1 VLIHLPEMLLAA
13 GAMLG
18 AAVVLDLLRPL
29 LIREEGEQ
37 NLRSSDR
44 LLINVLFFS
53 LTPGMLYAWFY
64 PLVPFSGFRAGLFLA
79 VILFLLGIA
88 PTFAVYRLAI
98 EERTTAT
105 LGHLVWLLLKYLVVY
120 GLLAA
125 IYQP

>member
-1 VLIHLPEMLLAA
+1 MLLAV

-18 AAVVLDLLRPL
+18 AAAVLDLLRPVF
-29 LIREEGEQ
+29 IREKGEQ
-37 NLRSSDR
+37 DLGSSDR

-79 VILFLLGIA
+79 VLFFLLGIA
-88 PTFAVYRLAI
+88 PTFAVYRLEI
-98 EERTTAT
+98 EERTAAT
-105 LGHLVWLLLKYLVVY
+105 LGHLFWLLLKYLVVY